1 MKIGLY
7 MSELNQLLLNFNQKQ
22 NFNSDDFYVS
32 KSNYFAFQV
41 IETWPKWEKN
51 IVNIHGDNFC
61 GKTHLSNIFK
71 KKNKAIKINEKEFT
85 SETFKIIKPYENIIL
100 EDFKNKI
107 DEKLL
112 YSLFNLI
119 DQDNKFLIINSNMAI
134 TEMNFKLKDLQS
146 RVKNCIL
153 AEIKNPDDDLIFAL
167 ILKFFSDK
175 QITIEKKVVE
185 YIVKRIHRSYSKIF
199 EFIYKVDEIS
209 LKKKKPIDIKTVK
222 NLMGR

>member
-1 MKIGLY
+1 
-7 MSELNQLLLNFNQKQ
+7 MSELNQLLINFNQKQ
-22 NFNSDDFYVS
+22 NFNYDDFYVS
-32 KSNYFAFQV
+32 KSNFFAFQL
-41 IETWPKWEKN
+41 IESWPKWEKN
-51 IVNIHGDNFC
+51 IVNIHGEKFC

-71 KKNKAIKINEKEFT
+71 KKNKAIKIIEKEFN

-119 DQDNKFLIINSNMAI
+119 DQDNKFLVINSNIAI

-146 RVKNCIL
+146 RAKNCIL

-222 NLMGR
+222 NLLGR

>member
-51 IVNIHGDNFC
+51 IVNIHGEKFC

-71 KKNKAIKINEKEFT
+71 KKNKAIKIIEREFN

-119 DQDNKFLIINSNMAI
+119 DQDNKFLVINSNIAI

-146 RVKNCIL
+146 RAKNCIL

-222 NLMGR
+222 NLLGR